1 MEPVLND
8 IENRGFLVTSAD
20 TVINWARTG
29 SFWPVSF
36 GLACCAVEMMHASA
50 SRYDI
55 ARFGWEVFRAS
66 PRHAD
71 LMIVAGTLCNKMA
84 PALRQVYDLMPE
96 PKWVV
101 SMGSCANGGGYYH
114 YSYSVVRGCDR
125 IVPIDVYVPGCPPTA
140 EALLYGLLQLK
151 NKVVRTN
158 TIAR

>member
-55 ARFGWEVFRAS
+55 ARFG
-66 PRHAD
+66 
-71 LMIVAGTLCNKMA
+71 
-84 PALRQVYDLMPE
+84 
-96 PKWVV
+96 
-101 SMGSCANGGGYYH
+101 
-114 YSYSVVRGCDR
+114 
-125 IVPIDVYVPGCPPTA
+125 
-140 EALLYGLLQLK
+140 
-151 NKVVRTN
+151 
-158 TIAR
+158 